1 MTIHAFSAAL
11 CAMLTATHMAAADAA
26 LDRGLAVQLAS
37 SAGHN
42 HSHGHGHG
50 HAQGHSSQ
58 SSEAAAAPVVAG
70 ALNIGPAWARA
81 SAGPARVGAAYLAIA
96 NGGDAADRL
105 IDAASTAAERV
116 EIHTHISEGGVM
128 MMRRIEAIDLPSGA
142 TVELAPGGLHLML
155 MGLAAPLLEG
165 GTFPLTLHFEKAG
178 AVEVTVTVRAAGARD
193 GGGGHKH

>member
-1 MTIHAFSAAL
+1 MKIRAFSAAL
-11 CAMLTATHMAAADAA
+11 CAMLAAAQMTAADAA

-37 SAGHN
+37 SAGDTHG
-42 HSHGHGHG
+42 HGHGHG

-70 ALNIGPAWARA
+70 ALSIGPAWARA
-81 SAGPARVGAAYLAIA
+81 SAGPAKVGAGYLAIA

-116 EIHTHISEGGVM
+116 EIHAHISEGGVM
-128 MMRRIEAIDLPSGA
+128 MMRRIEAIDLPAGGS
-142 TVELAPGGLHLML
+142 VELAPGGLHLML
-155 MGLAAPLLEG
+155 FGLTTPLLEG

-178 AVEVTVTVRAAGARD
+178 PVEVTVTVRAPGARD
-193 GGGGHKH
+193 GGGHKH